1 MQNTKQFPKISKCAT
16 LKYECKKSS
25 YAKIFKVLK
34 SLRKD
39 EVLCDIKL
47 KTDDGRVICG
57 HKVVL
62 SSASPYFHA
71 MFTNFSEKN
80 QDFVVIRNIDSIALQ
95 LLVDFIYFGKII
107 VTEKNVLLPAANF
120 LQVIEV
126 KEKCCD
132 LLATQLRIT
141 NCIGTYVLADLH
153 SCKKLLTISE
163 SYIQQNFSDVVHSDK
178 CLTLSPEQ
186 VANLIS
192 SDELIVLTENIVF
205 EFVIRWVK
213 HDLVSRKC
221 ILPHLMEYY
230 VRLPLTSLN
239 YIMKNAVE
247 EPLLK
252 NSSNCKDYV
261 NEALYF
267 HSLKPDDPIP
277 QNIRTKP
284 RLGDKV
290 IFVVGS
296 FGILEG
302 HVSTEWYDP
311 KINRWQLL
319 TTIMI
324 PHFLG
329 GLAVVKD
336 NFVVAVGRIGYS
348 LESPNQYV
356 NVLDVSSESPHW
368 KPTTNMLVKRRNL
381 GVGVINDYIYAV
393 GGFDG
398 NSSVNSAE
406 AFDCRT
412 QTWRMISSMSIR
424 RDSVGLGVLNNLLY
438 VVGGQIIQYN
448 DQYNSSIQYLKSVEC
463 YYPSIDAWKSVAEMC
478 VPRMAAGVGV
488 LDGILYA
495 VGGYDG
501 KNTHRSAEA
510 YEPSTGVW
518 TTIPDMHL
526 CRYYPVTGV
535 AVLNGLL
542 YVVGGSDKDVSSLD
556 SVEFYNPNTN
566 TWTMVT
572 ARLNKPRTF
581 FGVVAIDRSRY
592 FKTKRS

>member
-1 MQNTKQFPKISKCAT
+1 MQNTKPIPGTSKCAT
-16 LKYECKKSS
+16 LKYECINRR
-25 YAKIFKVLK
+25 YAEILKVLK

-39 EVLCDIKL
+39 EAYDIKL

-71 MFTNFSEKN
+71 MFKNFSEKN
-80 QDFVVIRNIDSIALQ
+80 EDFVVIRNIDSTALQ
-95 LLVDFIYFGKII
+95 LLIDFIYFGKII
-107 VTEKNVLLPAANF
+107 VTEKNVQILLPAANF
-120 LQVIEV
+120 FQLIEV

-132 LLATQLRIT
+132 LLEEQLCIT

-153 SCKKLLTISE
+153 SCKKLSKISE

-192 SDELIVLTENIVF
+192 SDELIVLSENIVF

-221 ILPHLMEYY
+221 ILPHLMEY

-252 NSSNCKDYV
+252 NCPNCKYYV
-261 NEALYF
+261 NEALHF
-267 HSLKPDDPIP
+267 HSLKPDDSIP
-277 QNIRTKP
+277 QNARTKP

-290 IFVVGS
+290 IFVVGALGYVQGYS
-296 FGILEG
+296 
-302 HVSTEWYDP
+302 VSTEWYDP
-311 KINRWQLL
+311 KINLWQLL
-319 TTIMI
+319 TTIMT

-336 NFVVAVGRIGYS
+336 NFVVAVGRIGYG

-393 GGFDG
+393 GGSDE
-398 NSSVNSAE
+398 NSCVNSVE

-424 RDSVGLGVLNNLLY
+424 RESVGLGVLNNLLY
-438 VVGGQIIQYN
+438 VVGGCN
-448 DQYNSSIQYLKSVEC
+448 GRDDSIQFLKSVEC
-463 YYPSIDAWKSVAEMC
+463 YYPSIDTWKSVAEMC

-510 YEPSTGVW
+510 YEPSSGVW
-518 TTIPDMHL
+518 TTIPDMHF
-526 CRYYPVTGV
+526 CRYYPGV

-542 YVVGGSDKDVSSLD
+542 YVVGGCDKNVPSLD
-556 SVEFYNPNTN
+556 SAEFYNPNTN

-572 ARLNKPRTF
+572 TRLNKSRTF

>member
-1 MQNTKQFPKISKCAT
+1 MQNTKQIPEHSKFAT
-16 LKYECKKSS
+16 LKYECKNSS
-25 YAKIFKVLK
+25 YAEILKVLK

-39 EVLCDIKL
+39 EEFDIKL
-47 KTDDGRVICG
+47 KTDDGRVIFA

-62 SSASPYFHA
+62 SSASPYFHT
-71 MFTNFSEKN
+71 MFNNFSEKN
-80 QDFVVIRNIDSIALQ
+80 QDFVVIRNIDSTALK
-95 LLVDFIYFGKII
+95 LIIDFIYSGKIM
-107 VTEKNVLLPAANF
+107 VTEKNVQVLLPAANF
-120 LQVIEV
+120 FQLIEV
-126 KEKCCD
+126 KETCCD
-132 LLATQLRIT
+132 FLEAQLRIT

-163 SYIQQNFSDVVHSDK
+163 SYIQQHFSDVVDADQFLS
-178 CLTLSPEQ
+178 LSPEH

-192 SDELIVLTENIVF
+192 SDELIVLSENIVF
-205 EFVIRWVK
+205 ECVIRWVK
-213 HDLVSRKC
+213 HDLVSRKS
-221 ILPHLMEYY
+221 ILPHLMEY

-252 NSSNCKDYV
+252 NCPNCKNYV

-290 IFVVGS
+290 IFVVGALG
-296 FGILEG
+296 FIQGYG
-302 HVSTEWYDP
+302 VSTEWYDP
-311 KINRWQLL
+311 KINRWQYF
-319 TTIMI
+319 TSIMA

-348 LESPNQYV
+348 LDLPCQSV

-393 GGFDG
+393 GGSDE
-398 NSSVNSAE
+398 NSCVNSAE

-412 QTWRMISSMSIR
+412 QTWRMISSMCTR
-424 RDSVGLGVLNNLLY
+424 RDSVVLGVLNNLLY
-438 VVGGQIIQYN
+438 AVGGCN
-448 DQYNSSIQYLKSVEC
+448 GRDNSIQYLKSVEC
-463 YYPSIDAWKSVAEMC
+463 YYPSIDTWKPVAEMC
-478 VPRMAAGVGV
+478 VPRIAAGVGV
-488 LDGILYA
+488 LDGILYV

-501 KNTHRSAEA
+501 TNTHKSAEA
-510 YEPSTGVW
+510 YQPSTGVW
-518 TTIPDMHL
+518 TTIPDMHF
-526 CRYYPVTGV
+526 CRYYPGVT
-535 AVLNGLL
+535 VLNGLL
-542 YVVGGSDKDVSSLD
+542 YVVGGCDKNTPSLD
-556 SVEFYNPNTN
+556 SAEFYNPNTN

-572 ARLNKPRTF
+572 ARLNKSRTF

>member
-1 MQNTKQFPKISKCAT
+1 MQNTKQIPETSKCAT
-16 LKYECKKSS
+16 KIYECKKLSN
-25 YAKIFKVLK
+25 AKILKVLE

-39 EVLCDIKL
+39 EEFDIEL
-47 KTDDGRVICG
+47 KTDDGRVIFA

-80 QDFVVIRNIDSIALQ
+80 QDFVVIRNIDYLALQ
-95 LLVDFIYFGKII
+95 LLVDFIYFGKIM
-107 VTEKNVLLPAANF
+107 VTEKNVQVLLPAANF
-120 LQVIEV
+120 LQLIEV
-126 KEKCCD
+126 KDTCCD
-132 LLATQLRIT
+132 FLEEQLRIT

-153 SCKKLLTISE
+153 SCNKLLTISE
-163 SYIQQNFSDVVHSDK
+163 SYIQQHFSDVVDADQFLS
-178 CLTLSPEQ
+178 LSPEH

-192 SDELIVLTENIVF
+192 SDELIVLSENIVF
-205 EFVIRWVK
+205 ECVIRWVK
-213 HDLVSRKC
+213 HDLVSRKS
-221 ILPHLMEYY
+221 ILPHLLEY

-252 NSSNCKDYV
+252 NCPNCKNYV

-290 IFVVGS
+290 IFVVGAL
-296 FGILEG
+296 GILEG
-302 HVSTEWYDP
+302 HVITEWYDP
-311 KINRWQLL
+311 KINRWQSF
-319 TTIMI
+319 TTIMT

-329 GLAVVKD
+329 SLAVVKD
-336 NFVVAVGRIGYS
+336 NFVFAVGRIGYS
-348 LESPNQYV
+348 LDLPCQSV

-412 QTWRMISSMSIR
+412 QTWRMISSMCTR
-424 RDSVGLGVLNNLLY
+424 RDSVVLGVLNNLLY
-438 VVGGQIIQYN
+438 AVGGQIIQYK

-463 YYPSIDAWKSVAEMC
+463 YYPSIDTWKPVAEMC
-478 VPRMAAGVGV
+478 VPRIAAGVGV
-488 LDGILYA
+488 LDGILYV

-501 KNTHRSAEA
+501 TNTHRSAEA
-510 YEPSTGVW
+510 YQPSTGVW
-518 TTIPDMHL
+518 TTIPDMHF
-526 CRYYPVTGV
+526 CRYYPGVT
-535 AVLNGLL
+535 VLNGLL
-542 YVVGGSDKDVSSLD
+542 YVVGGCDKNTPSLD
-556 SVEFYNPNTN
+556 SAEFYNPNTN

-572 ARLNKPRTF
+572 ALLNVSRTF
-581 FGVVAIDRSRY
+581 FGAVAIDRSRY
-592 FKTKRS
+592 FKTKHS